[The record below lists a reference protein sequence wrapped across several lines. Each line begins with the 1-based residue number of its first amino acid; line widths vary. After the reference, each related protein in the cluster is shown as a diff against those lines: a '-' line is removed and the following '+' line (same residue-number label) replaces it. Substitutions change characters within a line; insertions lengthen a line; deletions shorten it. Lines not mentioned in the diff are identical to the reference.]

1 MTSFS
6 ERSDLALRYFEST
19 LGSEFE
25 YKGIS
30 AKQGDFGDLEGV
42 DFDSDHCGGFIYF
55 WSSGSIQYH
64 LYDYKLDVEVILNT
78 LEPMGT
84 DEEIQVFI
92 NSLIQKVKDVEAQ

>member
-1 MTSFS
+1 MTSFR

-42 DFDSDHCGGFIYF
+42 QFDSDHCGGFLYF
-55 WSSGSIQYH
+55 WSSGSIQCH
-64 LYDYKLDVEVILNT
+64 LYDYQLDVEVILNT

-84 DEEIQVFI
+84 DEEIQAFM
-92 NSLIQKVKDVEAQ
+92 NSLIQKVKNVEAQ